1 MIMKNATGVAVF
13 TKMGTLENYARGKG
27 YCVNGQVP
35 ACYKEVKPIK
45 LWVYYRWKNDPEYG
59 KLFTCSFSGPDNP
72 FPMGKRGEMTDVR
85 WNVLVKMLSTFGY
98 TLVSESIIRN

>member
-13 TKMGTLENYARGKG
+13 TKMGTLENWAKSQG
-27 YCVNGQVP
+27 YKPDNIP
-35 ACYKEVKPIK
+35 NRYKKLEPIK